1 MQEHALTTN
10 NFLNE
15 ASCSN
20 KLLKQEYQEHR
31 LKSSYASSMVD
42 TNDLVSIKTPF
53 FKVYYFYTGLAT
65 VSSVFHDLDIDHAAG
80 DD

>member
-1 MQEHALTTN
+1 MQVHALTTN

-20 KLLKQEYQEHR
+20 KLLKQEYQEPR

-42 TNDLVSIKTPF
+42 TNDLVSIKTPLF
-53 FKVYYFYTGLAT
+53 LHRAGYGLFRF
-65 VSSVFHDLDIDHAAG
+65 S
-80 DD
+80 